1 MTDPVKIY
9 TYSILHST
17 SEEFKD
23 RVPYVCAILERS
35 NGERFASLLDGYT
48 PNAKVEIGQVVQCKG
63 RDASGK
69 ETYALAQ

>member
-1 MTDPVKIY
+1 MDPVKIY

-35 NGERFASLLDGYT
+35 NGERFASLLDGY
-48 PNAKVEIGQVVQCKG
+48 ADGMKVDIGQVVRATGQ
-63 RDASGK
+63 DATGK
-69 ETYALAQ
+69 PTYALAQ

>member
-1 MTDPVKIY
+1 MTEPVKIY

-35 NGERFASLLDGYT
+35 NGERFASLLDGYKDGV
-48 PNAKVEIGQVVQCKG
+48 KVDIGQVVRATGQ
-63 RDASGK
+63 DATGK
-69 ETYALAQ
+69 TTYAL

>member
-1 MTDPVKIY
+1 MTEPVKIY

-35 NGERFASLLDGYT
+35 NGERFASLLDGYKDGV
-48 PNAKVEIGQVVQCKG
+48 KVDIGQVVRATGQ
-63 RDASGK
+63 DSTGK
-69 ETYALAQ
+69 TTYAL